1 MRLLIAEHDHARY
14 SQLLSSTHPTLN
26 ITASA
31 APAELV
37 QHAAHCPIWL
47 GQPDLLADLL
57 HKAPPPR
64 WIQSTWAGITPLLAT
79 DRPRTYRLSRAVGI
93 FGQVMAE
100 YMVGHLLAH
109 ERRLLALPR
118 TQAERQ
124 WDTRPGGTLQGRTV
138 LIVGI
143 GDIGQQ
149 VARMLEPFG
158 VVLHGIAS
166 QAREQPPFERV
177 APLSALAE
185 CIPQAD
191 YILNLLP
198 DTPAT
203 RDLYDATLLRR
214 CKPSA
219 VLINAGRGT
228 SVVDADLCAALVE
241 GQLAAAV
248 LDVCRQ
254 EPPPGDHP
262 FWRTPNLLLTGHTAA
277 PTSAPAMAQL
287 FLHNLRAFQHGQPLQ
302 GEVDFSRGY

>member
-1 MRLLIAEHDHARY
+1 MRLLLAEHDHTRY
-14 SQLLSSTHPTLN
+14 THLLSSATPTLR
-26 ITASA
+26 ITASTD
-31 APAELV
+31 PAELA

-47 GQPDLLADLL
+47 GQPDLLAGLL
-57 HKAPPPR
+57 RQAPPPA
-64 WIQSTWAGITPLLAT
+64 WIQSTWAGITPLLAA
-79 DRPRTYRLSRAVGI
+79 DLPRTYRLSRAVGI

-100 YMVGHLLAH
+100 YMLGHLLAH

-118 TQAERQ
+118 AQAERR
-124 WDTRPGGTLQGRTV
+124 WDTRPGGTLQGRIV

-149 VARMLEPFG
+149 VARQLQPFG
-158 VVLHGIAS
+158 VILHGIAS
-166 QAREQPPFERV
+166 QAREQPPFQQV
-177 APLSALAE
+177 MPLSALADG
-185 CIPQAD
+185 IPQAD

-198 DTPAT
+198 DTPT
-203 RDLYDATLLRR
+203 THDLYDAALLRR

-219 VLINAGRGT
+219 VLINAGRGA
-228 SVVDADLCAALVE
+228 SVVDADLCAALEE
-241 GQLAAAV
+241 GRLAAAV

-277 PTSAPAMAQL
+277 PTSPPAMAQL
-287 FLHNLRAFQHGQPLQ
+287 FLHNLQAFQHGQLLR

>member
-31 APAELV
+31 DPAELAR
-37 QHAAHCPIWL
+37 HAAHCPIWL

-57 HKAPPPR
+57 RKAPPPD

-79 DRPRTYRLSRAVGI
+79 DLPRTYRLTRAVGL

-100 YMVGHLLAH
+100 YVLGHLLAH

-118 TQAERQ
+118 AQAERR
-124 WDTRPGGTLQGRTV
+124 WDTCPGGTLQGRTV

-149 VARMLEPFG
+149 VARLLQPFG
-158 VVLHGIAS
+158 VILHGIAS
-166 QAREQPPFERV
+166 QAREQPPFAHVR
-177 APLSALAE
+177 PLSALADGL
-185 CIPQAD
+185 PQAD
-191 YILNLLP
+191 YLLNLLP

-203 RDLYDATLLRR
+203 RDLYDAALLRR

-219 VLINAGRGT
+219 VFINAGRGA
-228 SVVDADLCAALVE
+228 SVVDADLCEALTE
-241 GQLAAAV
+241 GRLAAAV

-254 EPPPGDHP
+254 EPPPCDHL

-277 PTSAPAMAQL
+277 PTSPPAMAQL
-287 FLHNLRAFQHGQPLQ
+287 FLQNLHAFQHGQPLQ
-302 GEVDFSRGY
+302 GEVDFERGY